1 MRVISQRDLVQ
12 PHIAELRQHSA
23 QTRQAQAAKRGRQ
36 PSITKRSYKI
46 LRSTVT
52 APAYRALSALGLH

>member
-46 LRSTVT
+46 RECS
-52 APAYRALSALGLH
+52 